1 MRLRWTAF
9 AVPMK
14 LPSITS
20 KVLLVVFAFTTLWVA
35 LVVAAPMMVPAGTLQ
50 DLSGVVGGHENEYQF
65 ESLSPLPHAI
75 YWMGD
80 GECHQIADRS
90 YFIND
95 NQMPF
100 CARDLGLFLGIALGF
115 GIASFYR
122 LKINPLLLLLGL
134 IPMGI
139 DGGVQLITSY
149 ESNNPLR
156 LITGII
162 AGVSMALLIGSFVLV
177 IQEDRASRRR
187 KSVPVQMQKPE
198 QE

>member
-1 MRLRWTAF
+1 MALS
-9 AVPMK
+9 MK

-20 KVLLVVFAFTTLWVA
+20 KVLLVVFAFTSLWAA
-35 LVVAAPMMVPAGTLQ
+35 LVVTAPMMVPSGTLQ

-65 ESLSPLPHAI
+65 EDLSPLPHAI
-75 YWMGD
+75 YWFGD
-80 GECHQIADRS
+80 GECHQLASRS

-100 CARDLGLFLGIALGF
+100 CARDFGLFLGLAMGF

-122 LKINPLLLLLGL
+122 PKINPLLLLLGL
-134 IPMGI
+134 VPMGI

-156 LITGII
+156 LLTGAI
-162 AGVSMALLIGSFVLV
+162 AGLSMALLMGIFVLM
-177 IQEDRASRRR
+177 IQEDRASRR
-187 KSVPVQMQKPE
+187 KKKQPVQMQE
-198 QE
+198 TGQE